1 MCKIFIDTNILI
13 SAIVFDKKEL
23 ELIIRSAS
31 EGDQLVISEHILE
44 EATRV
49 FMDNFPKYIES
60 FEKFIEVAG
69 IEIIKRK
76 VYINKI
82 KKFTD
87 IRDKYDAHVIACA
100 EASNCKFI
108 ISGDKDLLSYKHRN
122 LKIMIATNFIKH
134 LKSDQTKDQATSP

>member
-1 MCKIFIDTNILI
+1 MYKIFLDTNILI

-23 ELIIRSAS
+23 ELIIRSVS
-31 EGDQLVISEHILE
+31 EGDQLIISEHIHE

-49 FMDNFPKYIES
+49 FMDKFPEYIES
-60 FEKFIEVAG
+60 FEKFIEVSD

-76 VYINKI
+76 IYINKI
-82 KKFTD
+82 KKYSD

-100 EASNCKFI
+100 DASNCKFI

-122 LKIMIATNFIKH
+122 IKIMNAANFIKY
-134 LKSDQTKDQATSP
+134 LATE

>member
-1 MCKIFIDTNILI
+1 MYKIFIDTNILI

-23 ELIIRSAS
+23 ELIIRSVS
-31 EGDQLVISEHILE
+31 EGDQLIISEHVLE

-49 FMDNFPKYIES
+49 FMDKFPKYIEM
-60 FEKFIEVAG
+60 FETFIEVSD
-69 IEIIKRK
+69 IEVIKRK

-82 KKFTD
+82 KKYSD

-100 EASNCKFI
+100 DASNCKFI

-122 LKIMIATNFIKH
+122 IKIMNATNFIKY
-134 LKSDQTKDQATSP
+134 LKTD

>member
-1 MCKIFIDTNILI
+1 MNKIFIDTNILI

-23 ELIIRSAS
+23 ELIIRSVS
-31 EGDQLVISEHILE
+31 EGDQLVISEHVLE

-49 FMDNFPKYIES
+49 FMDKFPEYIEM
-60 FEKFIEVAG
+60 FETFIEVSD
-69 IEIIKRK
+69 IEVIKRK

-82 KKFTD
+82 KNYSD

-100 EASNCKFI
+100 DASNCKFI

-122 LKIMIATNFIKH
+122 IKIMNTTNF
-134 LKSDQTKDQATSP
+134 LKYLKK